1 MKEKEGGQGTIV
13 NEKEEK
19 MLRLV
24 ASLIVQIV
32 LNKSYERDRLCQ
44 DQQEGSVGVLPAGPG
59 SQDKGVLHKE

>member
-1 MKEKEGGQGTIV
+1 MKGKEVQQDKPV
-13 NEKEEK
+13 NEKEER

-32 LNKSYERDRLCQ
+32 LNQSYERDRVCQ
-44 DQQEGSVGVLPAGPG
+44 DQQEGSVGVLPTGPG